1 MPEGALQSRG
11 SCRCRRRGAGGGVH
25 RYKKKTNPRN
35 DRILH
40 SAPPRQSIQQSQNAV
55 QALFGRGAT
64 SPELVTLLST
74 RPGEHGLKQAARTI
88 DASLSAAHAT
98 AVQLHAALQRSALL
112 LEDLGGAIAGSAA
125 LADCGIQVR
134 RRRSPST
141 ALR

>member
-1 MPEGALQSRG
+1 M
-11 SCRCRRRGAGGGVH
+11 
-25 RYKKKTNPRN
+25 
-35 DRILH
+35 
-40 SAPPRQSIQQSQNAV
+40 

-134 RRRSPST
+134 CRRSPST